1 MEPEKLNDLFSPVRK
16 LLTKLLSR
24 PTSLYR
30 KLVAHIHFL
39 DPKHNTSQ
47 RVAAALIL
55 LPIALYAILS
65 STNLFNFLVLLVA
78 VLMTA
83 EWLEITKNQ
92 KNQRYWKV
100 LGLCYII
107 IPLYCAMRIRNY
119 DGEILFWM
127 FSIIWTTDI
136 FAFFAGRTLGG
147 PKLLP
152 SVSPN
157 KTWSGLAV
165 GAFGSMLIGSISI
178 FMFQGGSITFF
189 LLASF
194 FLSLLEQVSD
204 LCESKIKRICGV
216 KDSGSIIPGHGG
228 VIDRLDGMIFVAPAV
243 WILINI
249 FPHQF
254 S

>member
-1 MEPEKLNDLFSPVRK
+1 MEQDKSNKALF
-16 LLTKLLSR
+16 LLKR
-24 PTSLYR
+24 PFLWLFAGPIALYR

-39 DPKHNTSQ
+39 DPKHNTAQ
-47 RVAAALIL
+47 RVAAAAVLM
-55 LPIALYAILS
+55 PIALYAILG
-65 STNLFNFLVLLVA
+65 STNLFNFLALLVA
-78 VLMTA
+78 ILMTA
-83 EWLEITKNQ
+83 EWIEITKNQ
-92 KNQRYWKV
+92 QNQRKWRII
-100 LGLCYII
+100 GLLYII

-157 KTWSGLAV
+157 KTWSGLAI
-165 GAFGSMLIGSISI
+165 GSIGSMLIGSLSV
-178 FMFQGGSITFF
+178 FMFQGGSVIFF
-189 LLASF
+189 LIASLG
-194 FLSLLEQVSD
+194 LSLLEQISD

-228 VIDRLDGMIFVAPAV
+228 VIDRLDGMILVAPMV
-243 WILINI
+243 WILINL
-249 FPHQF
+249 FPNQF
-254 S
+254 A